1 MKRLLLI
8 VLPLLLI
15 VGCSSPVNENTL
27 IKKSGLMYL
36 QNSDKPYSG
45 EAFTFDDGDKEEGA
59 YKDGKREGWW
69 FVTDEGDE
77 RAYMKKEYKNGKLD
91 MVIPLQ

>member
-1 MKRLLLI
+1 MKQTLLI
-8 VLPLLLI
+8 ITALMLV
-15 VGCSSPVNENTL
+15 VGCSGPVNENTL
-27 IKKSGLMYL
+27 IEKSGLMYL
-36 QNSDKPYSG
+36 PNSDKPYSG

-77 RAYMKKEYKNGKLD
+77 LAYMKKEYKNGKLD